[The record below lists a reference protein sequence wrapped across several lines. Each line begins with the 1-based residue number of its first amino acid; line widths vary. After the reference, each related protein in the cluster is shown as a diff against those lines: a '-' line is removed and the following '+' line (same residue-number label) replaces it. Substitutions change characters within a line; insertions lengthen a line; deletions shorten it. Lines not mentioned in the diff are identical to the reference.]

1 MNNQHIYH
9 HLTAE
14 KTLSLLHSSHFG
26 LTWDE
31 VEKRWA
37 QYGPNIISSKRKT
50 SKLKILLDQLINPL
64 VLILFLAT
72 LISVLADHAVDAL
85 VIGGI
90 IVINTAIG
98 YFQESKAEDTLAA
111 LKNRSAPQAV
121 VLRINPAIG
130 ENVEQTIRSA
140 DIVPGDVI
148 LLETGD
154 KVPADCRILSSINLE
169 IDEST
174 LTGESLPVRK
184 IEEPVD
190 EKAGVSDRVNTAYA
204 GTVVTHG
211 RGKAVVYATGT
222 HTEIGKIA
230 RLIQETE
237 ESPSPLKKQV
247 NALGKN
253 LAFIAIFLSALV
265 FLIGSRSLNGSGLED
280 LFLFAL
286 ATAISAIPEG
296 LPAVMTITLAVGVKR
311 MADRNAIIR
320 KLQAVDTLGAATAIC
335 SDKTGTL
342 TTNQMTV
349 KQIHAGD
356 QEINVGGIGF
366 DPHGD
371 FTIANNP
378 TTIAKDSPAY
388 MTLLG
393 GVLCNDAHLLY
404 NQEQP
409 GNEWSVRGDP
419 TEAALVVAAHK
430 AQMYKD
436 VLEEQLPRRDEVP
449 FDSKKKYMAT
459 FHHHAS
465 GEQRIFLKGA
475 PEEVLAFCSN
485 VLTNTG
491 TQKLTS
497 QKREDILA
505 HNEKM
510 AQKAMR
516 VLAVAY
522 CDEPLG
528 DMHSLKENIYLGK
541 QCLVF
546 AGLIGM
552 IDPPRQEAREAIR
565 VCKRA
570 GIKVIMATGDHP
582 ITAKAIARDLN
593 LLERGG
599 RVMTGSQLEKL
610 SDVELDNIVENTPV
624 FARVS
629 PEHKYRLVE
638 SLKRLGHVV
647 AMTGDGVNDAPAL
660 KSAQVGV
667 AMGISGTDVAKEA
680 ADMVLTDDD
689 FASIVSAVEE
699 GRVVF
704 QNIRKVVKFLISTN
718 FGEMLAIIFSM
729 LLFKDIP
736 LIFTPVQI
744 LWVNLVTDGVLDI
757 SIAMEP
763 KENEVMLE
771 SPRAIDARIV
781 NNDILFN
788 TLMIAVFMAAGTL
801 AMFARG
807 FQSGGIDRGRTLA
820 FVTLA
825 MYQVFNAFNVRSRSQ
840 SVFKLGLFTN
850 KYLNVAIPTSI
861 VLLLATVYLPFMQR
875 IMQTMPLHLNDWVM
889 IIALSGTVLVVEEI
903 RKALRGKKRTSDNEP

>member
-130 ENVEQTIRSA
+130 ENIEQTIRSA

-371 FTIANNP
+371 FTIVNNP

-875 IMQTMPLHLNDWVM
+875 IMPTMPLHLNDWVM

>member
-430 AQMYKD
+430 AQMYKIG
-436 VLEEQLPRRDEVP
+436 R
-449 FDSKKKYMAT
+449 
-459 FHHHAS
+459 
-465 GEQRIFLKGA
+465 
-475 PEEVLAFCSN
+475 
-485 VLTNTG
+485 
-491 TQKLTS
+491 
-497 QKREDILA
+497 A
-505 HNEKM
+505 H
-510 AQKAMR
+510 
-516 VLAVAY
+516 V
-522 CDEPLG
+522 
-528 DMHSLKENIYLGK
+528 
-541 QCLVF
+541 
-546 AGLIGM
+546 
-552 IDPPRQEAREAIR
+552 
-565 VCKRA
+565 
-570 GIKVIMATGDHP
+570 
-582 ITAKAIARDLN
+582 
-593 LLERGG
+593 
-599 RVMTGSQLEKL
+599 
-610 SDVELDNIVENTPV
+610 
-624 FARVS
+624 
-629 PEHKYRLVE
+629 
-638 SLKRLGHVV
+638 
-647 AMTGDGVNDAPAL
+647 
-660 KSAQVGV
+660 
-667 AMGISGTDVAKEA
+667 
-680 ADMVLTDDD
+680 
-689 FASIVSAVEE
+689 
-699 GRVVF
+699 
-704 QNIRKVVKFLISTN
+704 
-718 FGEMLAIIFSM
+718 
-729 LLFKDIP
+729 
-736 LIFTPVQI
+736 
-744 LWVNLVTDGVLDI
+744 
-757 SIAMEP
+757 
-763 KENEVMLE
+763 
-771 SPRAIDARIV
+771 
-781 NNDILFN
+781 
-788 TLMIAVFMAAGTL
+788 
-801 AMFARG
+801 
-807 FQSGGIDRGRTLA
+807 
-820 FVTLA
+820 
-825 MYQVFNAFNVRSRSQ
+825 
-840 SVFKLGLFTN
+840 
-850 KYLNVAIPTSI
+850 
-861 VLLLATVYLPFMQR
+861 
-875 IMQTMPLHLNDWVM
+875 
-889 IIALSGTVLVVEEI
+889 
-903 RKALRGKKRTSDNEP
+903 